1 MVDIIFQ
8 SILLMN
14 AERKT
19 VFHHNFKPSKLVVFD
34 ACYCIAR
41 WEPMYR
47 NMNLG

>member
-19 VFHHNFKPSKLVVFD
+19 VFHHNFTIVFD
-34 ACYCIAR
+34 ACYCIVTS
-41 WEPMYR
+41 EPMYR